1 MSLTRI
7 AIEYDAKAGTAT
19 VRIDNGSQ
27 QWDNAKLTVCDATE
41 TRDGY
46 LLPLVG
52 AGRQRML
59 ILTGVPT

>member
-1 MSLTRI
+1 MSLKRI
-7 AIEYDAKAGTAT
+7 AIEYDDLAGTAT
-19 VRIDNGSQ
+19 LRIDNGLQ

-46 LLPLVG
+46 LLSLTG
-52 AGRQRML
+52 QQRAL

>member
-7 AIEYDAKAGTAT
+7 AIEYDSDAGTAT

-27 QWDNAKLTVCDATE
+27 HWGSAKLTVCDATE

-46 LLPLVG
+46 LLPLTG
-52 AGRQRML
+52 QQRML
-59 ILTGVPT
+59 ILTGAPT

>member
-7 AIEYDAKAGTAT
+7 AIEYDSDAGAAT

-27 QWDNAKLTVCDATE
+27 QWGDAKLIVCDATE

-46 LLPLVG
+46 LLPLTG
-52 AGRQRML
+52 QRRML

>member
-1 MSLTRI
+1 MRITRI
-7 AIEYDAKAGTAT
+7 ALEYDSDAGTAT

-27 QWDNAKLTVCDATE
+27 QWNNAKLTVCDAIE

-46 LLPLVG
+46 LLPITG
-52 AGRQRML
+52 QQRAL

>member
-7 AIEYDAKAGTAT
+7 AIEYDSDAGTAT

-27 QWDNAKLTVCDATE
+27 QWDHAKLMVCDAVE

-46 LLPLVG
+46 LLPLTG
-52 AGRQRML
+52 QQRML

>member
-7 AIEYDAKAGTAT
+7 AIEYDSDTGTAT

-27 QWDNAKLTVCDATE
+27 QWDNSKITVCDATE

-46 LLPLVG
+46 LLPLTG
-52 AGRQRML
+52 QHRML

>member
-7 AIEYDAKAGTAT
+7 AIEYDSDAGTAT

-27 QWDNAKLTVCDATE
+27 QWGGAKLTFAQGITE

-46 LLPLVG
+46 LIRRDRDG
-52 AGRQRML
+52 SASIM
-59 ILTGVPT
+59 LTGVPT

>member
-1 MSLTRI
+1 MTLTRI
-7 AIEYDAKAGTAT
+7 AIEYDTDAGTAT

-27 QWDNAKLTVCDATE
+27 QWDNAKLTVCDTTE

-46 LLPLVG
+46 LLPLTG
-52 AGRQRML
+52 QRRML

>member
-7 AIEYDAKAGTAT
+7 AIEYDSDAGTAT
-19 VRIDNGSQ
+19 VRIDNGSR
-27 QWDNAKLTVCDATE
+27 QWRNADLTICDATT

-46 LLPLVG
+46 LLPLTG
-52 AGRQRML
+52 QQRTL

>member
-7 AIEYDAKAGTAT
+7 AIEYDSDAGTAT
-19 VRIDNGSQ
+19 LRIDNGSQ
-27 QWDNAKLTVCDATE
+27 QWDDAKLTVCDATE

-46 LLPLVG
+46 LLPLTG
-52 AGRQRML
+52 QQRML

>member
-7 AIEYDAKAGTAT
+7 AIEYDTDAGTAT

-27 QWDNAKLTVCDATE
+27 QWDHAKLTVCDVTE

-46 LLPLVG
+46 LLPLTG
-52 AGRQRML
+52 QQRML

>member
-7 AIEYDAKAGTAT
+7 AIEYDSDAGTAT

-27 QWDNAKLTVCDATE
+27 QWNNARLTVCDATE

-46 LLPLVG
+46 LLPISG
-52 AGRQRML
+52 QRRAL

>member
-1 MSLTRI
+1 VSLTRI
-7 AIEYDAKAGTAT
+7 AIEYDIDAGTAT

-27 QWDNAKLTVCDATE
+27 QWGTAKLSVCDATA

-46 LLPLVG
+46 LLPLTG
-52 AGRQRML
+52 QQRTI